1 MRNCFNRLNL
11 KKIIGEKASFN
22 IHNKI
27 SRKFCS
33 LNYPLEERVDNSKS
47 SINISE
53 NISVKVEENS
63 KNKKSIFL
71 DFQSTTPLDPRVL
84 DRMMPYFTVMYGNP
98 HSKSHV
104 FGWEAEKAVE
114 NAREVYKI

>member
-1 MRNCFNRLNL
+1 MMTCLYRLNL
-11 KKIIGEKASFN
+11 KRTIPVKANFN
-22 IHNKI
+22 LFNKI
-27 SRKFCS
+27 SRNFCS
-33 LNYPLEERVDNSKS
+33 LTNPLEERLNNSNS
-47 SINISE
+47 SFNISE

-63 KNKKSIFL
+63 KNKKSVFL

-104 FGWEAEKAVE
+104 FGWEADKAVE
-114 NAREVYKI
+114 KAREVYKI